1 MAELN
6 LDYDIIKE
14 LIPIE
19 DKSSFLVISH
29 QIRGAYIFATYKM
42 LDDVVEARKRFRTRP
57 FDDVRNLQEKF
68 SWERTAPIPKSEYIK
83 EKRERDLKKI
93 IDSN

>member
-42 LDDVVEARKRFRTRP
+42 LDGP
-57 FDDVRNLQEKF
+57 FDDVRNLQGRNELIWIEKF

>member
-1 MAELN
+1 MKVAMAELN

-14 LIPIE
+14 FIPIE

-29 QIRGAYIFATYKM
+29 EIRDAYIFATYKM
-42 LDDVVEARKRFRTRP
+42 LDGP
-57 FDDVRNLQEKF
+57 FDDSLNLKEKF
-68 SWERTAPIPKSEYIK
+68 SWERTAPIPKSKYIK
-83 EKRERDLKKI
+83 EKRERDLKQI

>member
-68 SWERTAPIPKSEYIK
+68 SWDCSIPKSDYIK

>member
-14 LIPIE
+14 FIPIE
-19 DKSSFLVISH
+19 DKSSFLVFSH
-29 QIRGAYIFATYKM
+29 NIRGAYIFANYKM
-42 LDDVVEARKRFRTRP
+42 LDGP
-57 FDDVRNLQEKF
+57 FDDGLNLQEKF
-68 SWERTAPIPKSEYIK
+68 SWERTAPIPKSKYIK
-83 EKRERDLKKI
+83 EKRERDLKQI

>member
-1 MAELN
+1 MV

-14 LIPIE
+14 FIPIE

-42 LDDVVEARKRFRTRP
+42 LDGP

-83 EKRERDLKKI
+83 EKRERDLKQI

>member
-1 MAELN
+1 MV

-42 LDDVVEARKRFRTRP
+42 LDGP

-68 SWERTAPIPKSEYIK
+68 SWDCVTDSWKFSIKLERKFSPMLA
-83 EKRERDLKKI
+83 DLALGCGI
-93 IDSN
+93 A